1 MTRGLGSRRFRLR
14 AYGPGGHSWTAW
26 GTPNPIHALG
36 RAVAS
41 FAELRVSEK
50 PRSTL
55 SVGRWSGGT
64 SVNSIPQDARVELEV
79 RSESLPELD
88 RLEAGV
94 RTRTTAAVDAV
105 NRAATR
111 RGRLKLSIEVIGE
124 RPVGCTK
131 ADTVLV
137 RAAVAATRAVGAAPE
152 FAVSSTDANIPMSLG
167 IPAVTIGAGGAA
179 GLTHTTDEWYRND
192 KGPEGLLRA
201 LLTLMMVSEET
212 EGAAPPRAA
221 LPHGIPCSGINT
233 GTLQGQHQT
242 AFGRH
247 VKAFTFPPPYLTT
260 HRKADP
266 PPSACPRRDGLL
278 LPYGLPAR
286 PCAASRT
293 GWIRG
298 NAGAKWVA
306 NPGSRRQG
314 TGLKVPTDPQE
325 RVPARLQLC
334 NAFVDAGAAGV
345 ARRWHG
351 VVSQLGIRRKGSRCA
366 LGAGTTTGI
375 GAIHWALR
383 PQGVA
388 HLRHGRRRSAR
399 RSTQRDPRIDERGLM
414 EQAGRAGRSG

>member
-1 MTRGLGSRRFRLR
+1 MRQIEKMEPEALQKRSRALLGSREFVRARTFIVADDTRTLTQQRELTQIPAPPFGEGPRADRMVELMEDAGLDRTGKDDAGNVLGWWGASRATPLIVSAHLDTVFPEGTDVQVRQQGNRLVGPGISDDGRGLAALLGLARAFSRTGLELGRPVLFAATTGEEGEGDLRGARHLFREGGEARAARAFLSLDGAGLGHVVTRGLGSRRFRLR

-201 LLTLMMVSEET
+201 LLTLMMVSE
-212 EGAAPPRAA
+212 G
-221 LPHGIPCSGINT
+221 
-233 GTLQGQHQT
+233 
-242 AFGRH
+242 
-247 VKAFTFPPPYLTT
+247 
-260 HRKADP
+260 D
-266 PPSACPRRDGLL
+266 
-278 LPYGLPAR
+278 
-286 PCAASRT
+286 
-293 GWIRG
+293 
-298 NAGAKWVA
+298 
-306 NPGSRRQG
+306 
-314 TGLKVPTDPQE
+314 
-325 RVPARLQLC
+325 
-334 NAFVDAGAAGV
+334 
-345 ARRWHG
+345 
-351 VVSQLGIRRKGSRCA
+351 
-366 LGAGTTTGI
+366 
-375 GAIHWALR
+375 
-383 PQGVA
+383 
-388 HLRHGRRRSAR
+388 
-399 RSTQRDPRIDERGLM
+399 
-414 EQAGRAGRSG
+414 